1 MVQLNITLNRLG
13 RDGATGAIEPFDSF
27 LREDALAGALI
38 EMTLVPRFVCR
49 REDHQNY
56 ELNNGRMDLERMEV
70 HSQT

>member
-38 EMTLVPRFVCR
+38 EMTLVPRFV
-49 REDHQNY
+49 
-56 ELNNGRMDLERMEV
+56 
-70 HSQT
+70 